1 MTVADTVQQAPDMQA
16 QTEPSIVPVSRPR
29 FFYLVE
35 IAAVAATIACVWL
48 TTRAHIL
55 CWPVG
60 IVGCVLYLYV
70 FYHARL
76 YSDVLLQVYFLATSV
91 YGWYQWQYGGENATE
106 RAVSCLAPPE
116 MAGWGAAV
124 IVGALAL
131 GFYMKRRTRAAL
143 PYWDAATTALSIV
156 AQYLLTLKVVE
167 SWVLWIIADIIDTGL
182 YLRRRLYA
190 TAVLYAVLLVLAIRG
205 LIEWLGML

>member
-1 MTVADTVQQAPDMQA
+1 MSIADTVQHAPSA
-16 QTEPSIVPVSRPR
+16 RAGPSIVPASRPR

-48 TTRAHIL
+48 TARADIL

-91 YGWYQWQYGGENATE
+91 YGWYQWQYGGESATE
-106 RAVSCLAPPE
+106 RAVTRLAPLE

-190 TAVLYAVLLVLAIRG
+190 TAALYAVLLVLAIRG
-205 LIEWLGML
+205 LIEWLRML